1 MRDYNTELNALQE
14 KLARKGKIESMLRSL
29 RSQLTELQAE
39 EQRLAAQRSKE
50 QSDVDRL
57 EQGSLAAFFYA
68 AISKK
73 EEKLDREK
81 AEAYA
86 AAVKHDA
93 ARRQV
98 EAAEYDIHA
107 LETELQDLSGVQTEY
122 DRLFEE
128 KMEAVKAEN
137 PAYGD
142 ELCRMEDQLGY
153 IWAQKR
159 EIDEALSVGR
169 GILSQITSIESSLD
183 SAEGWGT
190 WDLLGGG
197 LISDLA
203 KHSHLDEAQAQIN
216 DLQDSLRR
224 YHTELADVTVQA
236 DVQAQVDGFLRFAD
250 YFFDGLFADWAV
262 LDSIHSSQ
270 QQIGSTRC
278 QVEDIQGKLERMK
291 SAMQAE
297 EGALNERIRELVLRA

>member
-29 RSQLTELQAE
+29 RSQLTELQGE

-50 QSDVDRL
+50 QYDVDRL
-57 EQGSLAAFFYA
+57 ERGSLAAFFYA

-73 EEKLDREK
+73 EEKLDKEK

-86 AAVKHDA
+86 AAVKHDT
-93 ARRQV
+93 ARRQA
-98 EAAEYDIHA
+98 EAAEYDVHA
-107 LETELQDLSGVQTEY
+107 LETELRDLSGVQAEY
-122 DRLFEE
+122 DRLFAE
-128 KMEAVKAEN
+128 KMDAVKSEN
-137 PAYGD
+137 PAFGD
-142 ELCRMEDQLGY
+142 ELCRMEDRQGC
-153 IWAQKR
+153 IAAQKR

-169 GILSQITSIESSLD
+169 DVLSQIASIESSLD

-203 KHSHLDEAQAQIN
+203 KHSHLDEAQVQIN
-216 DLQDSLRR
+216 DLQESLRR
-224 YHTELADVTVQA
+224 YHTELADVT
-236 DVQAQVDGFLRFAD
+236 VQAQVDGFLRFAD

-262 LDSIHSSQ
+262 LDHIHSSQ

-278 QVEDIQGKLERMK
+278 QVEDMQAKLERMR

-297 EGALNERIRELVLRA
+297 EDALNERIRELVLRA

>member
-14 KLARKGKIESMLRSL
+14 KLARKEKIESMLRSL

-39 EQRLAAQRSKE
+39 EGRLSAQRFKE
-50 QSDVDRL
+50 QADVDRL
-57 EQGSLAAFFYA
+57 EKNSLSAFFYA
-68 AISKK
+68 AINRK
-73 EEKLDREK
+73 EEKLDKEK

-86 AAVKHDA
+86 AAVKYDT

-98 EAAEYDIHA
+98 ETAEYDIHA
-107 LETELQDLSGVQTEY
+107 LETELRDLSEVQVNY
-122 DRLFEE
+122 NRLFAE
-128 KMEAVKAEN
+128 KMDAVKSEN
-137 PAYGD
+137 PAFGD
-142 ELCRMEDQLGY
+142 ELCRMEDRLGY
-153 IWAQKR
+153 IAAQKR
-159 EIDEALSVGR
+159 EVDEAVSVGQD
-169 GILSQITSIESSLD
+169 ILRQITSIESSLD
-183 SAEGWGT
+183 NAEGWGT

-203 KHSHLDEAQAQIN
+203 KHSELDDAQAQIN
-216 DLQDSLRR
+216 NLQDSLRR

-236 DVQAQVDGFLRFAD
+236 NVQAQVDGFLRFAD

-278 QVEDIQGKLERMK
+278 QVEDIQGKLGGIK
-291 SAMQAE
+291 SSMQAE
-297 EGALNERIRELVLRA
+297 EDTLNERIRELVLRA

>member
-14 KLARKGKIESMLRSL
+14 KLARKEKIESMLRSL

-39 EQRLAAQRSKE
+39 EGRLSAQRFKE
-50 QSDVDRL
+50 QADVDRL
-57 EQGSLAAFFYA
+57 EKNSLSAFFYA
-68 AISKK
+68 AINRK
-73 EEKLDREK
+73 EEKLDKEK

-86 AAVKHDA
+86 AAVKYDT

-107 LETELQDLSGVQTEY
+107 LETELRDLSEVQVNY
-122 DRLFEE
+122 NRLFAE
-128 KMEAVKAEN
+128 KMDAVKSEN
-137 PAYGD
+137 PAFGD
-142 ELCRMEDQLGY
+142 ELCRMEDRLGY
-153 IWAQKR
+153 IAAQKR
-159 EIDEALSVGR
+159 EVDEAVSVGQD
-169 GILSQITSIESSLD
+169 ILRQITSIESSLD
-183 SAEGWGT
+183 NAEGWGT

-203 KHSHLDEAQAQIN
+203 KHSELDDAQAQIN
-216 DLQDSLRR
+216 NLQDSLRR

-236 DVQAQVDGFLRFAD
+236 NVQAQVDGFLRFAD

-278 QVEDIQGKLERMK
+278 QVEDIQGKLGGIK
-291 SAMQAE
+291 SSMQAE
-297 EGALNERIRELVLRA
+297 EDTLNERIRELVLRA

>member
-29 RSQLTELQAE
+29 RSQLTELQGE

-50 QSDVDRL
+50 QDDVDRL
-57 EQGSLAAFFYA
+57 ERDSLAAFFYA
-68 AISKK
+68 AISKR
-73 EEKLDREK
+73 EEKLDKEK

-86 AAVKHDA
+86 AAVKHDT
-93 ARRQV
+93 ARRQA
-98 EAAEYDIHA
+98 EAAEYDVHA
-107 LETELQDLSGVQTEY
+107 LETELRDLSGVQAEY
-122 DRLFEE
+122 NRLFAE
-128 KMEAVKAEN
+128 KMDAVKSEN
-137 PAYGD
+137 PAFGD
-142 ELCRMEDQLGY
+142 ELCRMEDRQGC
-153 IWAQKR
+153 IAAQKR

-169 GILSQITSIESSLD
+169 DVLSQIASIESSLD

-203 KHSHLDEAQAQIN
+203 KHSHLDEAQVQIN

-262 LDSIHSSQ
+262 LDHIHSSQ

-278 QVEDIQGKLERMK
+278 QVEDMQAKLERMG
-291 SAMQAE
+291 SAMQTE
-297 EGALNERIRELVLRA
+297 EDALNERIRELVLRA